1 MSKYTSSR
9 PCSRHGSPVERYVG
23 NNGCCLCHA
32 DSVTRYAA
40 KRQTCTIC
48 GSPITKGYC
57 KTCRDAWVAKRQ
69 TCTTCGGPITK
80 GYCKTCRDAWVAQRK
95 TCPTCGGPITKGY
108 CKPCRD
114 AWVAKRQTVPCDVC
128 GCTNRDSAGK
138 CKECTTKLLFS
149 RPVPSSKRAEL
160 LALIRSINMQYGV
173 TEGSPA
179 NYTWGGVEFN
189 GRYYEIITCWFEM
202 VKSNSR

>member
-1 MSKYTSSR
+1 MSRYTSAR
-9 PCSRHGSPVERYVG
+9 PCSRHGAPVERYVG
-23 NNGCCLCHA
+23 HNGCCLCHA

-48 GSPITKGYC
+48 G
-57 KTCRDAWVAKRQ
+57 
-69 TCTTCGGPITK
+69 
-80 GYCKTCRDAWVAQRK
+80 
-95 TCPTCGGPITKGY
+95 GPITKGY
-108 CKPCRD
+108 CKPCRA

-128 GCTNRDSAGK
+128 GCTNRDSVGK